1 MIKGT
6 TTPIINADITKV
18 SLKTKYSLNDVRK
31 NQDNKYHNYL
41 SGLDSNANS
50 PKGNNF
56 DEGVPQNCF
65 KIIRKSCRGIP
76 KNKVIKTLSLLSFY
90 LICQL

>member
-1 MIKGT
+1 
-6 TTPIINADITKV
+6 
-18 SLKTKYSLNDVRK
+18 
-31 NQDNKYHNYL
+31 L

-65 KIIRKSCRGIP
+65 KIIRKSKPWIP
-76 KNKVIKTLSLLSFY
+76 KNKVIKNTKFTLLLLDLPAVNKLKVLLS
-90 LICQL
+90 IW